1 MGRREPACTISA
13 RVRLYLGLEIR
24 EMDNENV
31 RLTGLAN
38 VEEMDMVLR

>member
-1 MGRREPACTISA
+1 MSRREAACTINA

-24 EMDNENV
+24 KVDNENV
-31 RLTGLAN
+31 RLIGLTN